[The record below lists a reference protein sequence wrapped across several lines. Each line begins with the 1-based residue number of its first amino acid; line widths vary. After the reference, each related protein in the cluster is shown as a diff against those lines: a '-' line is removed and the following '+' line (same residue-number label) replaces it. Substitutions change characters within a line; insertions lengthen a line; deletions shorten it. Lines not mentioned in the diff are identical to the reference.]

1 MRKPTKANLR
11 NHLMERENPVTLDV
25 RDVCIID
32 GGMLFHKVYW
42 PKSTFS
48 DVYPTSIFPT

>member
-1 MRKPTKANLR
+1 
-11 NHLMERENPVTLDV
+11 MERENPVTLDV

-48 DVYPTSIFPT
+48 DVHPTSIFPT